1 MEESAD
7 TVLHC
12 QYNSYV
18 RMAALYITLII
29 SSFPKEYSELILIN
43 INIQV
48 SIQLGINL

>member
-12 QYNSYV
+12 QCNSYV

-29 SSFPKEYSELILIN
+29 SSFLKEYSELILVN